1 VVRIRLGNV
10 ITASILILAAIFFL
24 APLYIMV
31 VTSFKTPYEVSR
43 MEYLSLPRALYL
55 LNYFKAFSRMSKALL
70 DTLLVTSTSTAI
82 CVLIGTAAGY
92 FLASFDFKYSIHL
105 CFITMLASFL
115 PYQAILIPL
124 TVIESFLRLT
134 DTYVGLIF
142 AYVMLN
148 VPLATL
154 IPMAFF
160 LALPRELE
168 EAALID
174 GCGPIY
180 TFSKVV
186 LPASKPALASTAI
199 LVFTSIWNEFLIA
212 LTLGGTRVKM
222 VAPVIAEL
230 KGCYA
235 ALWNLQMAGAV
246 IGSLPPLLFF
256 IVAGKYFV
264 RGLLAGTIRG

>member
-1 VVRIRLGNV
+1 
-10 ITASILILAAIFFL
+10 
-24 APLYIMV
+24 
-31 VTSFKTPYEVSR
+31 
-43 MEYLSLPRALYL
+43 
-55 LNYFKAFSRMSKALL
+55 
-70 DTLLVTSTSTAI
+70 
-82 CVLIGTAAGY
+82 
-92 FLASFDFKYSIHL
+92 
-105 CFITMLASFL
+105 
-115 PYQAILIPL
+115 
-124 TVIESFLRLT
+124 
-134 DTYVGLIF
+134 
-142 AYVMLN
+142 
-148 VPLATL
+148 
-154 IPMAFF
+154 
-160 LALPRELE
+160 ALPRELE